1 MWRTPLST
9 ILSFYLGLGAVLA
22 AEIVYVTEL
31 EIYSSLAPCAKSA
44 LYYNVQ
50 RQTADKCPT
59 DAAELQGCIC
69 TKNNNIADVKA
80 GLTSSVSYSC
90 GSTASDDHASVATVL
105 SAYCNQESKFAFPTP
120 AFPVEAYITEVAEI
134 AVLAPCAAS
143 ALGWGLK

>member
-1 MWRTPLST
+1 MSQSSKST
-9 ILSFYLGLGAVLA
+9 ARLYDLPDS
-22 AEIVYVTEL
+22 
-31 EIYSSLAPCAKSA
+31 SSLPDPTGLHWLTRCCFQAPCAKSA

-50 RQTADKCPT
+50 SQTADKCPT

-120 AFPVEAYITEVAEI
+120 VFPVEAYITEVAEI